1 MKTKGLTR
9 QELSAFCAGV
19 SVLLG
24 SGSGMEEAVGLYA
37 EDSTGALEAAC
48 KAMVPNMSLGF
59 GEAAAQT
66 ELFPDYALAVMQTAE
81 ASGRLEEGL
90 GRLAEYYD
98 RQDAL
103 EKKVRSAIT
112 YPAALLLLLG
122 GVLAVLVFGVMPMFQ
137 NVYDNVTGGLAAS
150 SYAYVLW
157 AEVLSRVGLCVAI
170 LASVGLLVLA
180 AVQRRDPEK
189 LRPRFA
195 RFPLTKD
202 AFLTMAKANMTDMLA
217 TQLCSGM
224 DGAEALDSVLLHTEH
239 KDLKAALER
248 CREYMGEGESLAK
261 ALFHARIFPGL
272 SGRMLLSGEESGTL
286 AETMV
291 TLAEKLS
298 GDAWEAL
305 EALVDRVEPVLVG
318 FLTVCVGL
326 TLVSVMLPLLC
337 VCVPA
342 GFLWTRAA
350 RQNIRL
356 QSRESVRQAVL
367 RSAVECY
374 CVEGAYPES
383 LGYLEENYGLNVNHR
398 DFIVTYEVFA
408 SNVAPDVRVLVRGE
422 AEP

>member
-66 ELFPDYALAVMQTAE
+66 GLFPDYALAVMQTAE

-103 EKKVRSAIT
+103 EKKVRSAVT

-224 DGAEALDSVLLHTEH
+224 DGGSWNSFGISALIPQSSRMWRPTSGLYRTMSSAPREWTV
-239 KDLKAALER
+239 R
-248 CREYMGEGESLAK
+248 CRMAMRRHRRQPCSVIWTALA
-261 ALFHARIFPGL
+261 L
-272 SGRMLLSGEESGTL
+272 
-286 AETMV
+286 
-291 TLAEKLS
+291 
-298 GDAWEAL
+298 
-305 EALVDRVEPVLVG
+305 
-318 FLTVCVGL
+318 
-326 TLVSVMLPLLC
+326 
-337 VCVPA
+337 
-342 GFLWTRAA
+342 
-350 RQNIRL
+350 
-356 QSRESVRQAVL
+356 
-367 RSAVECY
+367 
-374 CVEGAYPES
+374 
-383 LGYLEENYGLNVNHR
+383 
-398 DFIVTYEVFA
+398 
-408 SNVAPDVRVLVRGE
+408 
-422 AEP
+422 

>member
-66 ELFPDYALAVMQTAE
+66 GLFPDYALAVMQTAE

-103 EKKVRSAIT
+103 EKKVRSAVT

-248 CREYMGEGESLAK
+248 CREDMGEGESLAK
-261 ALFHARIFPGL
+261 AVVDTGLFPGLFHARIFPGL

-286 AETMV
+286 AETMA

-326 TLVSVMLPLLC
+326 TLVSVMLPLL
-337 VCVPA
+337 
-342 GFLWTRAA
+342 GILG
-350 RQNIRL
+350 
-356 QSRESVRQAVL
+356 AV
-367 RSAVECY
+367 
-374 CVEGAYPES
+374 
-383 LGYLEENYGLNVNHR
+383 
-398 DFIVTYEVFA
+398 
-408 SNVAPDVRVLVRGE
+408 
-422 AEP
+422 